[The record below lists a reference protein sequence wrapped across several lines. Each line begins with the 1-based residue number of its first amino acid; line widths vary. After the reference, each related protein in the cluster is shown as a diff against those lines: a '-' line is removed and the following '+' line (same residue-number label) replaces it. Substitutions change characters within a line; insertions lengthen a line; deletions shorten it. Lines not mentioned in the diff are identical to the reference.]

1 MDGRRRQNTAEG
13 KKTGVKT
20 RLICGP
26 FWRATRNIER
36 EMCMDTAATLSAVQI
51 GVPLYMVLF
60 YIAIISVCL
69 LLGRTQLGLAV
80 SFLFVFYLGYF
91 HNRALFL
98 DVVRGSTVSSVIYT
112 GLGFVLI
119 ILALISFLFPPKQRK

>member
-1 MDGRRRQNTAEG
+1 
-13 KKTGVKT
+13 
-20 RLICGP
+20 
-26 FWRATRNIER
+26 
-36 EMCMDTAATLSAVQI
+36 MDTAATLSAVQI

-98 DVVRGSTVSSVIYT
+98 DVVRGSTVNSLMYT

>member
-1 MDGRRRQNTAEG
+1 MDA
-13 KKTGVKT
+13 
-20 RLICGP
+20 
-26 FWRATRNIER
+26 
-36 EMCMDTAATLSAVQI
+36 AATLSTMQI

-60 YIAIISVCL
+60 YIAIISICL

-91 HNRALFL
+91 HNKALFL
-98 DVVRGSTVSSVIYT
+98 DVVKGSNVSSVIYT

-119 ILALISFLFPPKQRK
+119 ILALISFLFRPKQRK